1 MEGWIAEATQPATS
15 LSCFLEHN
23 YFILIKIS
31 GSLEGSYFI
40 PNFRFFLLCGVFLD
54 ESGSIASKA
63 KILWTNS
70 TSPLGASIVHC
81 SHVWVMTPA
90 TLSPRSWRDGAG
102 RGRYRV
108 WGESYCVL
116 PCPDIGPCLSPLIPW
131 SLLTLSLPCLEGH

>member
-1 MEGWIAEATQPATS
+1 
-15 LSCFLEHN
+15 
-23 YFILIKIS
+23 
-31 GSLEGSYFI
+31 
-40 PNFRFFLLCGVFLD
+40 
-54 ESGSIASKA
+54 
-63 KILWTNS
+63 
-70 TSPLGASIVHC
+70 LGASIVHC